1 MTLFLRQYEF
11 CTSGPVTYHQ
21 SKNLTTGCFAVDNDK
36 QIHKR
41 FANLEELYLDNNHLC
56 DLSTFAT
63 LGALKK

>member
-1 MTLFLRQYEF
+1 MIIL
-11 CTSGPVTYHQ
+11 
-21 SKNLTTGCFAVDNDK
+21 VDNEK
-36 QIHKR
+36 QIYAR